1 MLCFLSNV
9 LYTVITSLHIFHQRY
24 YSFISRNLNWTF
36 FVSSLSL
43 CNMLNLSFSFL
54 NIGNIVIVTIEMSL
68 STNLI
73 TFTSLDEF
81 QLSHFFF
88 FHYDLYLLIFLQDI
102 FGVIFQW
109 MSDILKFML
118 LVAGYFCITIK
129 YSWICCRTLLSYLK
143 IVQSPDLCLFVCLF
157 YIYPYLI

>member
-9 LYTVITSLHIFHQRY
+9 LYTVIMSLHIFHQRY

-88 FHYDLYLLIFLQDI
+88 LSLWSVFSYIFAGQFWGNFSMNVRYFEIYVVGCWIFLYYYKI
-102 FGVIFQW
+102 F
-109 MSDILKFML
+109 LNL
-118 LVAGYFCITIK
+118 L
-129 YSWICCRTLLSYLK
+129 
-143 IVQSPDLCLFVCLF
+143 
-157 YIYPYLI
+157 